1 MCVCLRVCVQVVS
14 GLRILA
20 LQCMR
25 SHRHRVVMAAGLS
38 CGLGVALMP
47 AWAAGRLGVELGR
60 DAVSPV
66 MVEAVVLLVSTPY
79 VIGVCVCAR
88 AGERVSM

>member
-1 MCVCLRVCVQVVS
+1 MVS

-25 SHRHRVVMAAGLS
+25 SHRHRVVLATGLS
-38 CGLGVALMP
+38 CGLGVALIP
-47 AWAAGRLGVELGR
+47 AWATGRLGVELGR
-60 DAVSPV
+60 YAVSPV

-88 AGERVSM
+88 ARE